1 MELTPES
8 IEESTA
14 GFCLKIQGKTLYL
27 TPLLAMKKFRKR
39 GNKEG
44 ALSAFH
50 KLQEE
55 GLGKMRT
62 QEGSKGPTS
71 VSTCNNKFRKHILCK
86 YLAMKPEVKCKSTV
100 GIICQ
105 VQIFVK
111 YITVRLSSSTTV
123 I

>member
-1 MELTPES
+1 MKKKTNMHQVFSYIPFVIFLDARTCHVGNINGDLTPEA
-8 IEESTA
+8 IEDSTA

-50 KLQEE
+50 KLEQER
-55 GLGKMRT
+55 LGKLRT

-71 VSTCNNKFRKHILCK
+71 VSTTNT
-86 YLAMKPEVKCKSTV
+86 A
-100 GIICQ
+100 
-105 VQIFVK
+105 
-111 YITVRLSSSTTV
+111 V
-123 I
+123 IN